1 MVFANKLNMKMI
13 KYQSQNNET
22 NIALKYF
29 KGRKGNILDI
39 GANTGYFLSNSYDLI
54 KEDWFAVLV
63 EPSSAFE
70 ELETLYKGNK
80 HVELHN
86 IALGKKDGK
95 LKFYESGAHIKGGND
110 KALVSTAIPKEM
122 ERWSEVDFNETEVN
136 VMSVTSFL
144 DCYKD
149 KKFNYISLDVEG
161 MEWEI
166 LQLINLKQV
175 GCEFLCV
182 EWNGNKDLEKK
193 FTSHCGKYGLK
204 EISRNAENLI
214 FAIP

>member
-1 MVFANKLNMKMI
+1 MS
-13 KYQSQNNET
+13 YTSQNNET

-29 KGRKGNILDI
+29 KGRKGHILDI

-54 KEDWFAVLV
+54 QQGWFGVLI

-70 ELETLYKGNK
+70 DLEKLYKGNNN
-80 HVELHN
+80 VELHN
-86 IALGKKDGK
+86 IALGKNDGK
-95 LKFYESGAHIKGGND
+95 LRFYESGAHVKGGTD
-110 KALVSTAIPKEM
+110 KALVSTAVPQEM
-122 ERWSEVDFNETEVN
+122 ERWSEVDFKETEVN
-136 VMSVTSFL
+136 VMNVQSFL

-166 LQLINLKQV
+166 LQLINLKEV

-182 EWNGNKDLEKK
+182 EWNGNEKLRWK
-193 FTSHCGKYGLK
+193 FTNYCAKFGLK
-204 EISRNAENLI
+204 ETHRNAENI
-214 FAIP
+214 IYSITP